1 MSSNNPVYCA
11 EAFNWLF
18 DQLNKSQFCRLL
30 QSTPK
35 YSGMIRLV
43 TTGGFQ
49 LNEKTLAMRKD
60 IIFRNLNRLS
70 DSGIVISDSVIFSD
84 GPWKEVHELFTFV
97 KDDILRENWR
107 KILTSAIEP
116 GIVILALLKF
126 KTDKWQYR
134 LGRRLL
140 KTPSAWKGCEDS
152 TRQGNDLLVQLVN
165 SARSLF
171 ATKETPSS
179 TQPAK
184 TEKAVND
191 DDIKQLLDKE
201 YRRGRAEQE
210 KKTADDKREREAKL
224 KEATRQL
231 QQAQEDNKRL
241 EEEIAAVK
249 QAAEQEKRELLDKTE
264 TRHSDAVRQLMEQ
277 MFLVDHDLQLEATE
291 AQIDTDGLL
300 EKLKQATEAQTAL
313 NQNSGSKH
321 SLREQRK
328 KLQDAVDELKR
339 VQQDAVVSLKGIPS
353 LLREADQQLL
363 RIDSALKEDDAITSL
378 ACSQLT
384 AFINGIKLDSQAE
397 TELNSALKFV
407 EDAYE
412 HELIH
417 EEEKELLVECV
428 KRRKGILKTSSIT
441 PALHKSFE
449 TLEPVPTF
457 RTREIWNFA
466 FDIPVLKRVTLV
478 IDACNAILRSSF
490 WKKMAADYTFEQA
503 KQHFIESCV
512 SKRQCFQAIN
522 IVFDGTNIV
531 STSEKFADNVTV
543 TFAAQKDEE
552 HNADNAIIE
561 MLPRLKESDGA
572 DLVWVATDDYGLRY
586 KLEGNCDAFVR
597 TTAIPQFFLAKG

>member
-1 MSSNNPVYCA
+1 MSSSAPSICA
-11 EAFNWLF
+11 DAFNWLF
-18 DQLNKSQFCRLL
+18 DQLNKQHFCRRL
-30 QSTPK
+30 QSSPK
-35 YSGMIRLV
+35 YAGMLRII
-43 TTGGFQ
+43 TAGGFQ

-60 IIFRNLNRLS
+60 VIFRNLAKLP
-70 DSGIVISDSVIFSD
+70 DGGMTIVDSVINSD
-84 GPWKEVHELFTFV
+84 GPWQLVHEVFSSL
-97 KDDILRENWR
+97 KDDTLRSDWR
-107 KILTSAIEP
+107 NAISAAEQP
-116 GIVILALLKF
+116 GIAILALLMF
-126 KTDKWQYR
+126 PADNWQNH

-140 KTPSAWKGCEDS
+140 KTPSAWGGCD
-152 TRQGNDLLVQLVN
+152 D
-165 SARSLF
+165 SARQTNGYFRQIVNAIGSVFARETFSSPHLTSTNGNSVDDASL
-171 ATKETPSS
+171 
-179 TQPAK
+179 
-184 TEKAVND
+184 N
-191 DDIKQLLDKE
+191 QLLEKE
-201 YRRGRAEQE
+201 YKRGRAEQE

-224 KEATRQL
+224 KETTRQL
-231 QQAQEDNKRL
+231 QQAQQNNKRL
-241 EEEIAAVK
+241 EEKIAAIK
-249 QAAEQEKRELLDKTE
+249 QAAEQEKRELLEKAE

-291 AQIDTDGLL
+291 AQSDTDGLL

-313 NQNSGSKH
+313 NQTSGSKH

-339 VQQDAVVSLKGIPS
+339 VQQDAVVSIKGIPA
-353 LLREADQQLL
+353 LLRKADRQLL
-363 RIDSALKEDDAITSL
+363 RIDSALKDNDAITSL

-397 TELNSALKFV
+397 AELNNALKFV

-417 EEEKELLVECV
+417 EEEKELLEECV

-441 PALHKSFE
+441 PALQKSFE
-449 TLEPVPTF
+449 TLEPVSTF

-561 MLPRLKESDGA
+561 MLPRLKESDGT

-586 KLEGNCDAFVR
+586 KLEGDCDAFVR